1 MQPLELN
8 LNFAVIR
15 ISTSHSKLHC
25 HSYTVKSNII
35 NIIHRIE
42 KLQMK
47 NILSEILVILLY

>member
-15 ISTSHSKLHC
+15 ISTSHSKLLC

-35 NIIHRIE
+35 NIIHRIG
-42 KLQMK
+42 KLQME
-47 NILSEILVILLY
+47 NIISEILLILLY

>member
-1 MQPLELN
+1 MQLSELN

-15 ISTSHSKLHC
+15 ISTSHSKLPC

-35 NIIHRIE
+35 NIIHRME

-47 NILSEILVILLY
+47 NILNEILVILLY